1 MDILKENRGFYASPR
16 QREVLLRLLTH
27 PTIEQSFFL
36 TGGTALAVF
45 YLYHRV
51 SDDLDFFTLA
61 PVDLSELDYW
71 IRAQWTEGCSKIKEG
86 PSFLSFLID
95 ETKVEF
101 VLDPLSN
108 TDNRA
113 SITFENGNHLRVD
126 NLRNIVSNKLGAI
139 VSRQEPKDF
148 VDFYFLHERY
158 PDLDLEGTYQDAK
171 RKDAIFDDPP
181 TAAFQLEEGLSL
193 IREKPGLLPEIRE
206 ELDQKRFLAY
216 FAELAEWLY
225 QKYEP

>member
-1 MDILKENRGFYASPR
+1 MDTPKENREFYASPR

-51 SDDLDFFTLA
+51 SNDLDFFTLA
-61 PVDLSELDYW
+61 PVSLSELDYW
-71 IRAQWTEGCSKIKEG
+71 IRAQWTRACSKIKEG

-108 TDNRA
+108 NDNRA
-113 SITFENGNHLRVD
+113 TAEFKNRRHLRVD

-148 VDFYFLHERY
+148 VDFYFLNKRD
-158 PDLDLEGTYQDAK
+158 PNLDLEATYQDAK

-181 TAAFQLEEGLSL
+181 TAAFQLEEGLAL
-193 IREKPGLLPEIRE
+193 IREKPTLLPEIRKE
-206 ELDQKRFLAY
+206 FDRKKFLDY
-216 FAELAEWLY
+216 FVKLAEWLY
-225 QKYEP
+225 QKYKP